1 MIYSYIYI
9 NNIFYMKETLDDKAI
24 DMLRDLPDMIPV
36 FRQFYEKW
44 NNIV

>member
-1 MIYSYIYI
+1 
-9 NNIFYMKETLDDKAI
+9 MKETLDDKAI

-44 NNIV
+44 NNMCLISTTGYRKYV